1 MAHTHIIYGHIQNTT
16 PNTTNTLIL
25 PPNFNSQYEM
35 AEEAFYNYEINYPMN
50 FTTILAKIA
59 SNFFWIILNLA
70 FTMIITSYL
79 IHGTQPQET
88 LSQIWLALCN
98 FPVYREDGGRN
109 PIDVDAHNNDSDS
122 DSVEEPEEEL
132 EDVFEDDDEPRILT
146 PDHVQQVKY
155 HEPNYL
161 SRPGNLGKVPE
172 VGDLIIFDQRDIS
185 IEEEDKLIEK
195 YSHFSSV
202 ARCISTYGETPIAPC
217 PGYTCEETGEYSNG
231 DIYVVT
237 SISSQIPNCK
247 ASVHRKLHGEPDA
260 DITRYTHLFVEPL
273 GESDENPSSISRA
286 IFWYINFE
294 ALAICQHESGTVT
307 EFIDNLRIIGHDDR
321 FSRSVSPSPESVEF
335 GNDTCS
341 QLDED
346 SEGYDIIGHDIEGN
360 NANDYDEPDEDN
372 EGDADIYEQHMLDK
386 AEAILDI
393 TEEAVVKLIRLY
405 GAKKNMDEPDKD
417 NSLGKSLEA
426 LYQGEADSYNSVD
439 NSKVIKLWGEQLKYY
454 GGDPN
459 FNDGDY

>member
-16 PNTTNTLIL
+16 PNTTENSFIL
-25 PPNFNSQYEM
+25 TNNFKSRYEM
-35 AEEAFYNYEINYPMN
+35 AEEAFYNYEISYPQN
-50 FTTILAKIA
+50 FTALLAKIT
-59 SNFFWIILNLA
+59 STFFWIMLNLM

-79 IHGTQPQET
+79 IHGTQPQQT
-88 LSQIWLALCN
+88 LSQIWLTLCS
-98 FPVYREDGGRN
+98 FPVYLEDVERN
-109 PIDVDAHNNDSDS
+109 PINVDTPNESESDS
-122 DSVEEPEEEL
+122 DSEEVT

-146 PDHVQQVKY
+146 PDHVQEVEY
-155 HEPNYL
+155 DEPNYH

-185 IEEEDKLIEK
+185 IEEEDTLVEE
-195 YSHFSSV
+195 YSQFSSV
-202 ARCISTYGETPIAPC
+202 PRCISTYGETPIEPC
-217 PGYTCEETGEYSNG
+217 PGYYCEETGEYSNG
-231 DIYVVT
+231 EIYVVT

-247 ASVHRKLHGEPDA
+247 ASVHRKLHGEKDA

-273 GESDENPSSISRA
+273 GESDENPSLISRA

-307 EFIDNLRIIGHDDR
+307 ELIDNLRIIGHDDR
-321 FSRSVSPSPESVEF
+321 FSRSLSPSPEPVEF

-341 QLDED
+341 QIEDED
-346 SEGYDIIGHDIEGN
+346 SDSYDIIGHETEGN

-372 EGDADIYEQHMLDK
+372 EGA
-386 AEAILDI
+386 A
-393 TEEAVVKLIRLY
+393 
-405 GAKKNMDEPDKD
+405 N
-417 NSLGKSLEA
+417 
-426 LYQGEADSYNSVD
+426 SYNSVD
-439 NSKVIKLWGEQLKYY
+439 NSKGIKLWGEQLKFY